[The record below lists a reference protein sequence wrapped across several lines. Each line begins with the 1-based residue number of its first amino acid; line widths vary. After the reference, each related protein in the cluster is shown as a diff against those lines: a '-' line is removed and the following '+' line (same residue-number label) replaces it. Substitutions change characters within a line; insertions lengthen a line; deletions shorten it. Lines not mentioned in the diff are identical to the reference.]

1 MKAWQVGVVMMGIT
15 GLALAAKSKPKAE
28 EVLSLAPK
36 APIEDTAKSPLGCRD
51 LGYRYDLNTLSIQ
64 PHTATENQSLYFF
77 YNQRSQPVRLY
88 HMLGDKTARSTYLN
102 HTIEPHQWA
111 ALATGLPELKY
122 LCAVNADKD
131 NLGNMVNCQDSI
143 KVCEFARVRFGLN
156 NRGNYWIVKGNT
168 RNGAVAEV
176 VHYGII
182 PQ

>member
-1 MKAWQVGVVMMGIT
+1 MNRWQL
-15 GLALAAKSKPKAE
+15 GLL
-28 EVLSLAPK
+28 VLSLSGLAMAAKVKTAEDNPENLAPK
-36 APIEDTAKSPLGCRD
+36 VVIEDNGKSPLGCRD
-51 LGYRYDLNTLSIQ
+51 LGYHYALNSLVIT

-88 HMLGDKTARSTYLN
+88 HMLGDKTGRSTFLN

-122 LCAVNADKD
+122 LCATHADKD
-131 NLGNMVNCQDSI
+131 NLGTMVPCQDSI